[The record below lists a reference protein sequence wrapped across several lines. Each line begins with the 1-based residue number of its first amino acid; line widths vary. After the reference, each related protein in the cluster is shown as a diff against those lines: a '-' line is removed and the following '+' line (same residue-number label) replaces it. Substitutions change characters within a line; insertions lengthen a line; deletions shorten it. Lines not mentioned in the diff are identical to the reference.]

1 MKKRVLTLFL
11 AIAIIV
17 SQMPAQE
24 IFAKTSGNMYGDV
37 NGDRVIDLR
46 DLLTL
51 KKYIS
56 EEKTKDFVFANSDI
70 NADGQVDLKDF
81 LILKKYF
88 AEWNVHLGAK
98 LLTVSFYD
106 GDRLIETLPAEKD
119 YPLGE
124 LPSKEKATKDN
135 AVLVGYYTDKEFTTP
150 FYSDDA
156 VTDNINVYAKY
167 QEMGGKEELNITSF
181 AQMDQTPDMTF
192 SIKKVS
198 DDIEPQEA
206 ATLVV
211 KDGSDNVEI
220 SIEDNDGDG
229 IYTVSAPNGFNE
241 GCSYELN
248 LADGW
253 VFQ

>member
-1 MKKRVLTLFL
+1 M
-11 AIAIIV
+11 
-17 SQMPAQE
+17 
-24 IFAKTSGNMYGDV
+24 
-37 NGDRVIDLR
+37 GDRVIDLR

-56 EEKTKDFVFANSDI
+56 EEKIKDFVFANSDI

-88 AEWNVHLGAK
+88 AEWDVHLGAK

-150 FYSDDA
+150 FYSDDV

-192 SIKKVS
+192 SIKKCQA
-198 DDIEPQEA
+198 I
-206 ATLVV
+206 
-211 KDGSDNVEI
+211 
-220 SIEDNDGDG
+220 
-229 IYTVSAPNGFNE
+229 
-241 GCSYELN
+241 LN
-248 LADGW
+248 HKK
-253 VFQ
+253 QQH